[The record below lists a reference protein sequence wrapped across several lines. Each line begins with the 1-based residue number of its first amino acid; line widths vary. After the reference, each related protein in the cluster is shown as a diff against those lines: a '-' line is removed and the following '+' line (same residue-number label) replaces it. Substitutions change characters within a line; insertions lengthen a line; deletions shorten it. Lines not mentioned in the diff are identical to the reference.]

1 MPNDHK
7 KVDEVGFGKPPKH
20 AQFRKGV
27 SGNPKGRP
35 KGKLNLATMLERVL
49 QEKTVIKENGGQRT
63 VTKLEAAAKQL
74 VNKAASGDLVAM
86 RQLAVLVAS
95 AEDQTVAAPASK
107 QLVEADRKVMEGVL
121 KRLGNVE
128 GGEREDL

>member
-7 KVDEVGFGKPPKH
+7 KGDEVGFGKPPKH

-27 SGNPKGRP
+27 SGNPKGGP
-35 KGKLNLATMLERVL
+35 KGKLNLATMLERAL
-49 QEKTVIKENGGQRT
+49 QEKIVINENGVQRT

-86 RQLAVLVAS
+86 RQLAALAAS

-121 KRLGNVE
+121 KRFGNVE
-128 GGEREDL
+128 GGEHEDH